1 MANRRFKP
9 KLLWLAVAV
18 VVLVVLAAKPLFTP
32 NPKTQPVRFGAYT
45 DIRYG
50 FALTAPKDWNIAR
63 VRRTKYLREL
73 LLQPRN
79 ERAASARLLLLKKRA
94 EHSPRRVAMSYL
106 KQFEET
112 SESYQVV
119 SEKDTTISNQPA
131 HFIEAV
137 VTDANQ
143 KSQWIRAAAVD
154 GPKATALLVQQV
166 TPASAEPKWR
176 PDMDEILLSFKWR

>member
-1 MANRRFKP
+1 LANRRFKP

-18 VVLVVLAAKPLFTP
+18 VVLVVLAAKPLLTP
-32 NPKTQPVRFGAYT
+32 NSKTQPVRFGAYT

-79 ERAASARLLLLKKRA
+79 ERSASARLLLLKKRA
-94 EHSPRRVAMSYL
+94 EHSPRRVAMNYL

-119 SEKDTTISNQPA
+119 SEKDTTITNQPA
-131 HFIEAV
+131 HLIEAV
-137 VTDANQ
+137 VTDAGQ
-143 KSQWIRAAAVD
+143 KSQWIRATAVD
-154 GPKATALLVQQV
+154 GPKATALLIQQV

>member
-9 KLLWLAVAV
+9 KLFWLAVAV
-18 VVLVVLAAKPLFTP
+18 VVLIVLAAKPLLTP
-32 NPKTQPVRFGAYT
+32 SPKTRPVRFGAYT

-50 FALTAPKDWNIAR
+50 FALSAPKGWNIAQ

-73 LLQPRN
+73 VLQPQN
-79 ERAASARLLLLKKRA
+79 ERFVSVRFMLLKKRA
-94 EHSPRRVAMSYL
+94 EHTPRRIAMNYL

-119 SEKDTTISNQPA
+119 SEKDTAFSRQPA
-131 HFIEAV
+131 HLIEAV

-143 KSQWIRAAAVD
+143 KSLWIRAAVFD

-166 TPASAEPKWR
+166 SPASAEPKWR
-176 PDMDEILLSFKWR
+176 ANMEEILHGFRWR